1 MFAKRIFAIATVA
14 TIAMNSA
21 AFGQLDLLP
30 SIQKGSISVGLH
42 QVVAGMGAPNYAINS
57 PGDPSRLFVVEQ
69 RGEIRVV
76 QNNALLPTPALNL
89 SSTLGNTTFFN
100 PGNRNDERGFL
111 GLTFHPGYD
120 TPSSPGYRTLYTFS
134 SAPYTS
140 GNVTY
145 EAPNT
150 PNNTLFP
157 GTANPT
163 IRMVVN
169 EWKRDAADPNV
180 IDPTSRRE
188 VFSYAKVAG
197 NHNGGTIAFG
207 PDGYM
212 YLGTGDGGNA
222 YDLSPVVSGAI
233 VGSHIEPGGN
243 AVNLATPLGK
253 MLRFDPLNPALNPT
267 SLDQVSGNGQYRI
280 PTANPFQGANQ
291 VKETYAYGLRNP
303 YRFAFDD
310 RAGGTGNLIA
320 ADVGQGNIE
329 EINNITLGGN
339 YGWRNKE
346 GTFGVNFTPAATAPF
361 QLVGSIGADSP
372 EGPGSLII
380 DPIKGSSGGY
390 LQYDHQDGISITG
403 GFVYRGTE
411 IPDLIGKYVFGDL
424 AIRSV
429 GGVGR
434 IDGRLFYAD
443 MSTGIINEFLI
454 PQFINDQLPGSVTV
468 NGFGQD
474 YNGELYALV
483 TNTSANG
490 TGGIIYRFVSSI
502 PEPNSGLLLL
512 VAASGAYL
520 RRRR

>member
-1 MFAKRIFAIATVA
+1 MLLKRIFTVA
-14 TIAMNSA
+14 TIAFTTMSSA

-30 SIQKGSISVGLH
+30 SIQKGNIAIGLNPI
-42 QVVAGMGAPNYAINS
+42 VTGMGAPNYAISS

-69 RGEIRVV
+69 KGEIRIV
-76 QNNALLPTPALNL
+76 QNNTLLPTPALNL

-100 PGNRNDERGFL
+100 PSNRNDERGFL
-111 GLTFHPGYD
+111 GLAFHPGYD
-120 TPSSPGYRTLYTFS
+120 NPSSPGYRSLYTFS

-169 EWKRDAADPNV
+169 EWKRDAIDPNV
-180 IDPTSRRE
+180 IDPNSRRE
-188 VFSYAKVAG
+188 VFSYAKVAA

-212 YLGTGDGGNA
+212 YLGTGDGGNS
-222 YDLSPVVSGAI
+222 YDVNPVVSGAVI
-233 VGSHIEPGGN
+233 GSHIEPGGN
-243 AVNLATPLGK
+243 AANLSTPLGK
-253 MLRFDPLNPALNPT
+253 MLRIDPLNPALNPT
-267 SLDQVSGNGQYRI
+267 STDQISGNGQYRI
-280 PTANPFQGANQ
+280 PTTNPFQGANQ

-310 RAGGTGNLIA
+310 RPGGTGRLIA

-329 EINNITLGGN
+329 EINDITLGGN

-346 GTFGVNFTPAATAPF
+346 GTFNVNLTPAATAPF
-361 QLVGSIGADSP
+361 QLVGSIGANNP

-380 DPIKGSSGGY
+380 DPIKGTQGY

-424 AIRSV
+424 AIRNV

-434 IDGRLFYAD
+434 VDGRLFYAD
-443 MSTGIINEFLI
+443 LTTGLINEFLI
-454 PQFINDQLPGSVTV
+454 PQFANDQIPNSVTV

-474 YNGELYALV
+474 FNGELYALV

-490 TGGIIYRFVSSI
+490 AGGVIYRFTAAI
-502 PEPNSGLLLL
+502 PEPSSGLLLL
-512 VAASGAYL
+512 LAACGTCW